1 MILAIEGI
9 DGAGKNTLAGAVADL
24 LAASGR
30 TVARAAF
37 PAYGETVFADLAD
50 DALHGRLGDVADSAW
65 AMAVLFAADRHDR
78 LPELERLEASTDVLL
93 LDRWVAS
100 NAAYTWARTGDEAVV
115 TWLEELEFGR
125 FGLPRPDLT
134 VYLEATPQLAA
145 GRAASRE
152 MADASRARDRYE
164 RDAGLQAATAD
175 AYSRLAERS
184 FGGPWTVVAAGA
196 SPAESARRVVDAL
209 DALPGR

>member
-9 DGAGKNTLAGAVADL
+9 DGAGKNTLSGAVAEL

-50 DALHGRLGDVADSAW
+50 DALHGRLGDAADSAW
-65 AMAVLFAADRHDR
+65 AMAVLFAADRRDR
-78 LPELERLEASTDVLL
+78 LEELRRLEDSADVLL

-100 NAAYTWARTGDEAVV
+100 NAAYTWARTGDEAAVA
-115 TWLEELEFGR
+115 WLEELEFGR

-134 VYLEATPQLAA
+134 VYLEAAPRLAA
-145 GRAASRE
+145 DRAASRE
-152 MADASRARDRYE
+152 AADAARTRDRYE
-164 RDAGLQAATAD
+164 RDGDLQAATAD
-175 AYSRLAERS
+175 AYARLAERS
-184 FGGPWTVVAAGA
+184 FGGPWAVVPADAE
-196 SPAESARRVVDAL
+196 PAESARRVL
-209 DALPGR
+209 DALGIGG